1 MQRVPLCSIS
11 RLSSP
16 VRQAKRLQER
26 RKYYYK
32 DTNIDDVVDNLD
44 SQEQIKK
51 QIALIEEEIENV
63 GKVCDRR
70 QINSEKEFSD
80 KIEEE
85 RKELDHQIMKSLE
98 TLEELLN
105 QYKIAKE
112 TDYKSIYKNITQ
124 NLKKISKE
132 INDQGKILFQNQ
144 NKKQILEEEDVFL
157 TNELEYAREMNLY
170 LNYKIKNFNLSP
182 PVPKNSNTNTLSDKE
197 SPNKNVVTT
206 NNSTSPTSIT
216 PIEILQKKTKKIV
229 KNNRYGSSKEGGLLI
244 TTVNSPKEK
253 NKKTQIQ
260 TEEGMS
266 IEEVKYNFDMAE
278 KKINCNLKQINKEI
292 TKKKEIYKKVKS
304 ASSNVYQTTMK
315 SIINDIKL
323 NLPRVNKSENY
334 HQKNSYSYLTNST
347 NGISDMFFSNIKLN
361 KLDKKEIMIQFLEN
375 RQVKNMIYGFLYN

>member
-1 MQRVPLCSIS
+1 MQRVSLCGIS
-11 RLSSP
+11 PLSSP

-70 QINSEKEFSD
+70 QVNSEKEFSD

-85 RKELDHQIMKSLE
+85 RKELNHQIMQSLE

-132 INDQGKILFQNQ
+132 INDQGKILLQNQ
-144 NKKQILEEEDVFL
+144 NKKQLLEEEDFFL
-157 TNELEYAREMNLY
+157 TNELEYAKEMNLY
-170 LNYKIKNFNLSP
+170 LNYKIKNFNFSP
-182 PVPKNSNTNTLSDKE
+182 SVPKNSNLITISDKE
-197 SPNKNVVTT
+197 SPNKNIVTT
-206 NNSTSPTSIT
+206 NTTSPTTIT
-216 PIEILQKKTKKIV
+216 PIEIIQKKTQKNV
-229 KNNRYGSSKEGGLLI
+229 KNNRYGSSREGGLLI
-244 TTVNSPKEK
+244 TTVNSPKDK
-253 NKKTQIQ
+253 NKKPKAQ

-266 IEEVKYNFDMAE
+266 IEEVKNNFDMAE

-292 TKKKEIYKKVKS
+292 EKKKEIYKKVKS
-304 ASSNVYQTTMK
+304 ASSNVYQTTFK

-334 HQKNSYSYLTNST
+334 HHKNSYSYLTNST
-347 NGISDMFFSNIKLN
+347 NGITEMSFSSIKLN

>member
-11 RLSSP
+11 PLSSP

-63 GKVCDRR
+63 GKVCDTR

-182 PVPKNSNTNTLSDKE
+182 PVPKNSNTNTLSDKG
-197 SPNKNVVTT
+197 SPNKNIVTT

-216 PIEILQKKTKKIV
+216 PIEILQKK
-229 KNNRYGSSKEGGLLI
+229 N
-244 TTVNSPKEK
+244 EK
-253 NKKTQIQ
+253 N
-260 TEEGMS
+260 
-266 IEEVKYNFDMAE
+266 
-278 KKINCNLKQINKEI
+278 C
-292 TKKKEIYKKVKS
+292 
-304 ASSNVYQTTMK
+304 
-315 SIINDIKL
+315 
-323 NLPRVNKSENY
+323 
-334 HQKNSYSYLTNST
+334 QK
-347 NGISDMFFSNIKLN
+347 
-361 KLDKKEIMIQFLEN
+361 
-375 RQVKNMIYGFLYN
+375 

>member
-1 MQRVPLCSIS
+1 
-11 RLSSP
+11 
-16 VRQAKRLQER
+16 
-26 RKYYYK
+26 
-32 DTNIDDVVDNLD
+32 
-44 SQEQIKK
+44 
-51 QIALIEEEIENV
+51 
-63 GKVCDRR
+63 
-70 QINSEKEFSD
+70 
-80 KIEEE
+80 
-85 RKELDHQIMKSLE
+85 MKFC
-98 TLEELLN
+98 
-105 QYKIAKE
+105 K
-112 TDYKSIYKNITQ
+112 
-124 NLKKISKE
+124 
-132 INDQGKILFQNQ
+132 
-144 NKKQILEEEDVFL
+144 
-157 TNELEYAREMNLY
+157 
-170 LNYKIKNFNLSP
+170 
-182 PVPKNSNTNTLSDKE
+182 
-197 SPNKNVVTT
+197 
-206 NNSTSPTSIT
+206 
-216 PIEILQKKTKKIV
+216 KKTKKIV

-253 NKKTQIQ
+253 NKKTQIK

-347 NGISDMFFSNIKLN
+347 NGISDMSFSNIKLN